1 MRRGSSRV
9 SRREGEKARAK
20 YEAALREQV
29 ARRNRADFPEAAAFV
44 DKVREAFGPGVEVTY
59 FGPIRERR
67 DPSLPEK
74 EWVD

>member
-1 MRRGSSRV
+1 MPTRQEAARDKSR
-9 SRREGEKARAK
+9 
-20 YEAALREQV
+20 YEQALREQV